1 MKYFTLFMASVFTLF
16 ASDALV
22 TPEWLDKNIDSETLR
37 IIEISEP
44 DAYALGHI
52 PGARSTSIGQW
63 RVNNGT
69 YLTIRTPQEIET
81 EIRRLGIDSASHVVL
96 YAPVATPKDFL
107 KTSYVYWALQ
117 YHGIDNVSLLDGG
130 QEAWT
135 GAGFAL
141 SADPVA
147 TAPSTFKV
155 TIDASKV
162 ADLSYVT
169 NSIGKLPMIDA
180 RPGDKYLGITPTPT
194 VKRDGHIKG
203 AMSYSWNYSVEPDY
217 TLKPVQQLADLF
229 TDGYGLSKDQE
240 IIVYCTGGLETSFNY
255 FVLSGVLGY
264 RNIRLYDASM
274 KEWGNR
280 DDTPMHQ
287 YTYESFAR

>member
-1 MKYFTLFMASVFTLF
+1 MASFFTLF

-22 TPEWLDKNIDSETLR
+22 TAEWLNNNIDNKALK

-44 DAYALGHI
+44 KAYDAGHI
-52 PGARSTSIGQW
+52 PGALNTSIGKW

-69 YLTIRTPQEIET
+69 YLTVRSPKEIES
-81 EIRRLGIDSASHVVL
+81 EIRRLGIDNNSHVVL

-107 KTSYVYWALQ
+107 KTSYVYWALH
-117 YHGIDNVSLLDGG
+117 YHGIKNVSLLDGA
-130 QEAWT
+130 QMAWT
-135 GAGFAL
+135 AAGHAL
-141 SADPVA
+141 SAEPV
-147 TAPSTFKV
+147 TSAPSTFNV
-155 TIDASKV
+155 TVDASRV
-162 ADLSYVT
+162 ADLEYVKK
-169 NSIGKLPMIDA
+169 SIGKLPMIDA

-203 AMSYSWNYSVEPDY
+203 AMSYSWNYSVDADY
-217 TLKPVQQLADLF
+217 TLKPAQQLGDLF
-229 TDGYGLSKDQE
+229 TNGYGLSKDQE

-264 RNIRLYDASM
+264 KNIRLYDASM

-280 DDTPMHQ
+280 EETPMTQ
-287 YTYESFAR
+287 YNYESFVR